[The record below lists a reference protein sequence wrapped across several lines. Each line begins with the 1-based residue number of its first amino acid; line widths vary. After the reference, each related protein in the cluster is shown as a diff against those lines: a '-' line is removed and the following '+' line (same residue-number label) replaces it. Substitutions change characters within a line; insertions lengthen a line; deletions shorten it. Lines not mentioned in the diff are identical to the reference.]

1 MLLLLEKRQGF
12 LFLHCSQIS
21 QFFHNW
27 LLWICWFL
35 SRIINHR
42 LRYSLLI
49 FQFQTTFP
57 CHQNWLLR
65 SMKVS
70 TSSEL
75 YPSTFCCLLLPGLS
89 IVYCDCKCYRFERE
103 FFTIG
108 RWLSYAP
115 SPDFVHVPQQPA
127 FRMTSLVA
135 SSLTSNAIGD
145 HAVVWNTSRSNC
157 FFESFS
163 NPPKFIS
170 RQVLLI
176 C

>member
-103 FFTIG
+103 FFYSRGFFNLAFLTSTFG
-108 RWLSYAP
+108 ARHCHNL
-115 SPDFVHVPQQPA
+115 PQKV
-127 FRMTSLVA
+127 LLGA
-135 SSLTSNAIGD
+135 SSSTLRAEGF
-145 HAVVWNTSRSNC
+145 HAVVQDTV
-157 FFESFS
+157 
-163 NPPKFIS
+163 P
-170 RQVLLI
+170 V
-176 C
+176 